1 MNRLFR
7 LFFLLLLPAAC
18 NSLAAQADTSFHL
31 LRKIPG
37 TFVDFTVDGMDN
49 VYVLTDRNRLVKYN
63 AAGDSVAAYNDVR
76 RFGQVSSMD
85 ASNPLRILLY
95 YRDYA
100 TIVILDRFLNTRNI
114 IDLRKQQIFQVKAV
128 GQSYDNKIWIYDEQ
142 ESKLRKIDEDGTLL
156 QETADFRLLTGVA
169 PSPVRLYDE
178 NKYVYLYDP
187 KNGAYVFD
195 YFGNLKN
202 VIEIRKWDN
211 FKVSGKYIFGSAGNK
226 LYRYDISTFRYEDW
240 DLPAPLQTSIAF
252 NFTAARIYALKKDGL
267 DIYRQQ

>member
-1 MNRLFR
+1 MKRLFPFIV
-7 LFFLLLLPAAC
+7 LFLLPAAFHT
-18 NSLAAQADTSFHL
+18 LAAQVDTSFHFI
-31 LRKIPG
+31 RTIKG
-37 TFVDFTVDGMDN
+37 SFADFTVDGMDN

-100 TIVILDRFLNTRNI
+100 TIVILDRFLNVRNI
-114 IDLRKQQIFQVKAV
+114 IDLRKQQIFQVRAV

-142 ESKLRKIDEDGTLL
+142 ESKLRKIGEDGALL
-156 QETADFRLLTGVA
+156 QETPDFRLLTGVA
-169 PSPVRLYDE
+169 PIPVRLFDE

-187 KNGAYVFD
+187 LNGAYVFD

-202 VIEIRKWDN
+202 VIEIRKWEN
-211 FKVSGKYIFGSAGNK
+211 FKVSGKYIFGSSGNT

-240 DLPAPLQTSIAF
+240 ALPEPLQASISF